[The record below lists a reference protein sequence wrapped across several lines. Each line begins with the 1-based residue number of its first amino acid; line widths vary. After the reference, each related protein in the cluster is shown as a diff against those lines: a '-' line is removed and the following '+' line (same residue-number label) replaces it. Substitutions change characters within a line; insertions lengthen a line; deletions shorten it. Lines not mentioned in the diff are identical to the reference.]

1 MLESFPPGFLAALK
15 PTSQAS
21 VMVVQKKALESKHSK
36 AVYARILQLDNSP
49 NITTDYRK
57 QRDRRHF
64 MTKVDLPNKRRTRVK
79 AIDYRGKVINESYYN
94 ALTIAKELGKVRI
107 KSIINDDMYGLKETD
122 WVYFEPKGK
131 EVQAKEMN
139 QYRIRGVG
147 LNGIESEW
155 IYSNLRTFDNE
166 EVLFEL
172 LTDFFDVALT
182 MNDDVIDYFVNL
194 TTGDYFTKEIL
205 DFLPEYVTRS
215 MFDER
220 QCINYKEITKI
231 AADYGIEID
240 EIKVA
245 HMVEAIEFINRS
257 LPTYIQE
264 TFRKNI
270 EEIVTLVSMYNV
282 SDQTYFD
289 FKNDDFY
296 AMFTKMLD
304 DSIEQLIQ
312 NEDMEVIMRNNE
324 EIQVLLQT
332 SFDFET
338 QRDSFE
344 LHLDLALNDN
354 ITSLTKDILK
364 LVVDKSFTEWYV
376 REIEE
381 ESTLTV
387 LNYLNSLWMLM
398 YSADSVY
405 REMLN
410 YADDHYDISLDVD
423 VVEYLLTKNNK
434 TSEYALMLRDLVDIF
449 IQDKTSVNVEPE
461 IFDKLINLVDERE
474 LRMLINYMPEEA
486 LNMFMEVGHQISSNE
501 TLSLTENVALST
513 QEYTNVMKAKLVE
526 IEEAALIKMIDHY
539 SIEGPGTINIIEED
553 PLCMMDIAIQEYTNA
568 RLIYMDELSLLLD
581 EITHMSETGVLTISE
596 EDQIVLTDYCDTA
609 IKDFFIFNE
618 KTTFKF
624 SEYLKEVFTILKR
637 RIEDMVIQL
646 DDSHD
651 LLWLGNPKDKI
662 PLTASTVK
670 DVFITIERT
679 ESIPDWI
686 KERLLYSVGKFDVD
700 WPVGKFTIGKHSL
713 GGKDDL
719 ENDTTANDGK
729 SVKTTS

>member
-21 VMVVQKKALESKHSK
+21 VMVVQKKALESAYSK
-36 AVYARILQLDNSP
+36 IVYARVQKLDSSP
-49 NITTDYRK
+49 NFGSSYRK
-57 QRDRRHF
+57 QQDRRKF
-64 MTKVDLPNKRRTRVK
+64 MTKVNLPKKRRMRVK
-79 AIDYRGKVINESYYN
+79 AIDYRGKVFSESYYN
-94 ALTIAKELGKVRI
+94 SLSVEKELSKVRI
-107 KSIINDDMYGLKETD
+107 KSIIEDTLYGSSESE
-122 WVYFEPKGK
+122 WVYFEPKGI
-131 EVQAKEMN
+131 EEQAQIMN
-139 QYRIRGVG
+139 QYRIRGVSNTG
-147 LNGIESEW
+147 LESEW
-155 IYSNLRTFDNE
+155 VYSNLRTFDNE
-166 EVLFEL
+166 EVLFDL
-172 LTDFFDVALT
+172 LTDFFDIALT

-215 MFDER
+215 MFDEK
-220 QCINYKEITKI
+220 QCINYKEISKI
-231 AADYGIEID
+231 AADYGIKID

-245 HMVEAIEFINRS
+245 HMVEAIEFINGK
-257 LPTYIQE
+257 LPMYIQE
-264 TFRKNI
+264 TFKKNI
-270 EEIVTLVSMYNV
+270 DEIVSLVTMYSV
-282 SDQTYFD
+282 SDQEYFD
-289 FKNDDFY
+289 FKDDKFY
-296 AMFTKMLD
+296 ATFTKILD
-304 DSIEQLIQ
+304 DSIEELIQ
-312 NEDMEVIMRNNE
+312 NEDISVILRNNE
-324 EIQVLLQT
+324 EIQALLQT

-344 LHLDLALNDN
+344 LHLDLALNDSV
-354 ITSLTKDILK
+354 TSLTKDILK

-405 REMLN
+405 REMLS

-423 VVEYLLTKNNK
+423 VVEYLLTKNNN
-434 TSEYALMLRDLVDIF
+434 TSEYAPMLRDLVDIF

-461 IFDKLINLVDERE
+461 IFDKLINLVNERE
-474 LRMLINYMPEEA
+474 LRMLINYIPEEA

-501 TLSLTENVALST
+501 TLSLTENVSLST

-526 IEEAALIKMIDHY
+526 IKEAALIKMIDHY
-539 SIEGPGTINIIEED
+539 SIEGPGAINIIEED

-568 RLIYMDELSLLLD
+568 RLVYMDELGLLLD
-581 EITHMSETGVLTISE
+581 EIAHMSETGTLAVSE

-637 RIEDMVIQL
+637 RIEDMTIQL

-670 DVFITIERT
+670 DMFITIERT

-700 WPVGKFTIGKHSL
+700 WPVGKFIVGRHSL

-719 ENDTTANDGK
+719 ENDETTNDGK